1 MSKHEVRIKIGEKWY
16 TVEVD
21 SLEYSPITVKVDGES
36 FDFEISD
43 LPSKF
48 NHETTKTEQPLDI
61 PEQTSNESIINSP
74 IAGKILAIK
83 IKPGTT
89 VKSGDELCIIEA
101 MKMEQSIRAHG
112 NGKVKKIFVK
122 PMDHVNANDPLI
134 EFESLNK

>member
-21 SLEYSPITVKVDGES
+21 NLEYSPITVKVDGES
-36 FDFEISD
+36 FEFEIPD
-43 LPSKF
+43 LPLKS
-48 NHETTKTEQPLDI
+48 NQQPAE
-61 PEQTSNESIINSP
+61 PESSVDMPENTSNDSVINSP

-83 IKPGTT
+83 IKPGSS

-112 NGKVKKIFVK
+112 EAKVKKIFVK
-122 PMDHVNANDPLI
+122 PMDQVNTNDPLI
-134 EFESLNK
+134 EFE

>member
-1 MSKHEVRIKIGEKWY
+1 MSKHEVRIKIGGKWH

-36 FDFEISD
+36 FEFEIPD
-43 LPSKF
+43 LPLKS
-48 NHETTKTEQPLDI
+48 NQEPAE
-61 PEQTSNESIINSP
+61 PESSVDMPENTSNNSVINSP

-83 IKPGTT
+83 IKPGSS

-112 NGKVKKIFVK
+112 EAKVKKIFVK
-122 PMDHVNANDPLI
+122 PMDQVNTNDPLI
-134 EFESLNK
+134 EFE

>member
-21 SLEYSPITVKVDGES
+21 NLEYSPITVKVDGES
-36 FDFEISD
+36 FEFEMPD
-43 LPSKF
+43 LPLKS
-48 NHETTKTEQPLDI
+48 NQQPI
-61 PEQTSNESIINSP
+61 EPESSVDMPENASNDSVINSP

-83 IKPGTT
+83 IKPGSS

-112 NGKVKKIFVK
+112 EAKVKKIFVK
-122 PMDHVNANDPLI
+122 PMDQVNTNDPLI
-134 EFESLNK
+134 EFE

>member
-1 MSKHEVRIKIGEKWY
+1 MSKHEVRIKIGGKWH

-36 FDFEISD
+36 FEFEIPD
-43 LPSKF
+43 LPLKS
-48 NHETTKTEQPLDI
+48 NQEPAE
-61 PEQTSNESIINSP
+61 PESSVDMPENTSNDSVINSP

-83 IKPGTT
+83 IKPGSS

-112 NGKVKKIFVK
+112 EAKVKKIFVK
-122 PMDHVNANDPLI
+122 PMDQVNTNDPLI
-134 EFESLNK
+134 EFE

>member
-21 SLEYSPITVKVDGES
+21 NLEYSPITVKVDGES
-36 FDFEISD
+36 FEFEIPD
-43 LPSKF
+43 LPLKS
-48 NHETTKTEQPLDI
+48 NQEPAE
-61 PEQTSNESIINSP
+61 PESSVDMPENTSNNSVINSP

-83 IKPGTT
+83 IKPGSS

-112 NGKVKKIFVK
+112 EAKVKKIFVK
-122 PMDHVNANDPLI
+122 PMDQVNTNDPLI
-134 EFESLNK
+134 EFE